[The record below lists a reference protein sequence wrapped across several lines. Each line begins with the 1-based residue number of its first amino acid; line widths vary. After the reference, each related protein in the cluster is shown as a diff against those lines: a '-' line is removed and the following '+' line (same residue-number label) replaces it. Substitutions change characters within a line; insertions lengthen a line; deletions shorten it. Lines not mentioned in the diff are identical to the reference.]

1 MQQCD
6 DGETIYQVTKKVEIL
21 KKMNFHLQE
30 SPSPLVGFFHPRR
43 KTINKL
49 LNSFFVLGFI
59 MKRRDCFYCPK
70 VNGGL
75 W

>member
-30 SPSPLVGFFHPRR
+30 SPSPLVGFFLS
-43 KTINKL
+43 TMEDN
-49 LNSFFVLGFI
+49 
-59 MKRRDCFYCPK
+59 
-70 VNGGL
+70 
-75 W
+75 

>member
-30 SPSPLVGFFHPRR
+30 SPSPGETEIRRQTKIRRETKTLVP
-43 KTINKL
+43 L
-49 LNSFFVLGFI
+49 LSS
-59 MKRRDCFYCPK
+59 
-70 VNGGL
+70 
-75 W
+75 